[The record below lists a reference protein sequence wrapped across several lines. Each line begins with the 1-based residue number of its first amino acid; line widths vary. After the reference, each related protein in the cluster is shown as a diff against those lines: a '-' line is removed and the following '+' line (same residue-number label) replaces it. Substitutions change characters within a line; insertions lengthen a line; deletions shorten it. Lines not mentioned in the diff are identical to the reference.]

1 MAEYIKLDEALDAV
15 SWDTEAYTAINM
27 LDTMEIIHCKDC
39 RKHNIEIGDY
49 EELPD
54 GKRRWLWKADSCP
67 LIAYRGKAKGHE
79 FDYQY
84 CSCAEG
90 RDDA

>member
-39 RKHNIEIGDY
+39 IYYPSEYTD
-49 EELPD
+49 
-54 GKRRWLWKADSCP
+54 CP
-67 LIAYRGKAKGHE
+67 LIGWPRNGDD
-79 FDYQY
+79 F
-84 CSCAEG
+84 CSYAE
-90 RDDA
+90 RREDA